1 MRREIEAYFS
11 NAQESNGLLIAEA
24 PTGYGKTYE
33 TVHAI
38 YQYVQKGGRSQ
49 VLFVTNLLKN
59 LPAEELRH
67 LYEQDG
73 KGEQFEKEVL
83 VLSSTASC
91 VEEAIL
97 TEKIPPEF
105 QREAYQALY
114 AACERKNRY
123 QQKDDEASREM
134 VRYLDEQIRL
144 KLEPNFRHELEAHFQ
159 KHFPQ
164 DIEARRDAVRRQK
177 KYQWMAKFYPAIFWN
192 EYKILLLS
200 VKKLMAR
207 NTPLV
212 ESSFECLSD
221 KMLANRI
228 VCIDEFDASR
238 AVILDSLIERALE
251 LRADYLQLFL
261 QVYRGTTTHRVSQ
274 ELETIRNTYETGR
287 TMTWDKLLQE
297 AEKIYQ
303 DGALYYSMKTVG
315 ITADEGRNFL
325 FHDTSY
331 HTVLDGDRTHIRAVC
346 NEDAAQVQ
354 IHFETRKTYYAHKD
368 ELRIVL
374 QNLLRRIHVFLMRF
388 QQYVYGWAELY
399 ARYVNS
405 QRHRVED
412 FYTIAAAVESI
423 FRDFGLTS
431 TQTRLMTGELADNK
445 SAHFREQVIAPNLSF
460 YETGFRLFEF
470 IDDDHHRAQTD
481 LQYLQMRNT
490 PESVLL
496 YLCNRA
502 KVVGLSATAA
512 LPTVL
517 ANYDLRYLK
526 EQLGEHYHELSTD
539 TKAMIRKELETLW
552 QPYRDG
558 RIQVQLQVVDGGKD
572 HLEYSERLKGIFGQN
587 TLANVYE
594 KRLVS
599 VEGYVAKRYCNLF
612 EAIKTFWQHP
622 DIHAFLCL
630 NQMLPTPGKPKMDEN
645 LLRDALE
652 DLRSIYAPEQTGQM
666 MVLRS
671 GDSFEKDKESLLRVL
686 QQGTKCFV
694 LSSYQTIGAG
704 QNLQYPVSDTSGLI
718 TLNTVFDQMD
728 SRFQRKD
735 FDALYLGEI
744 THVVVNLNENRPLQ
758 GEELIKFCFQVEC
771 LYQNDEISYHVL
783 HDLLRDGI
791 GRFSGRQPTHAAAQR
806 ALRQCDSVRGRIT
819 RDVIQAVG
827 RMNRTFLKNPSIYLL
842 TTEKLLESLTIT
854 CLENR
859 VTSPEMDLLRQARI
873 DLGRVEPASD
883 HTHNEAERKA
893 TRGNTYIMRMLN
905 VDWTEESMTL
915 WRALRQ
921 TVLCHPR
928 AEQTL
933 MEQDPV
939 VRAYYIP
946 LPAQQPCYFYAQKGD
961 FSEVILSHNQ
971 DRAQFSASLPE
982 GLYPSVVSEEEARLA
997 QILAYPGM
1005 KEHFIHQGWATA
1017 FGDGAYILSPVLF
1030 QNIYKGALGEVAGR
1044 FILERELGLCLH
1056 EIEDPAQF
1064 ECFDFVAEDG
1074 IYFDFKHWKGN
1085 MKVDQTAMRTKA
1097 LRKLDAVGGKRALI
1111 INLFSDGVSVPSCT
1125 SDERLIEVPGLL
1137 LPNGQIDPSALEY
1150 IRRLTIKSQAPK

>member
-1 MRREIEAYFS
+1 MRHEIEAYFS

-73 KGEQFEKEVL
+73 KGAQFTKEVL

-274 ELETIRNTYETGR
+274 ELEIIRNTYETGR

-368 ELRIVL
+368 EPRIVL

-445 SAHFREQVIAPNLSF
+445 SAHFRQQVIAPNLSF

-517 ANYDLRYLK
+517 GNYDLRYLK
-526 EQLGEHYHELSTD
+526 EQLGEHYHELSSD
-539 TKAMIRKELETLW
+539 TKAMIREELQTLW
-552 QPYRDG
+552 QPYQDG
-558 RIQVQLQVVDGGKD
+558 RIQVQLQVVDDGKD

-599 VEGYVAKRYCNLF
+599 VEAYVAKRYCNLF
-612 EAIKTFWQHP
+612 EAIKTFWQHS

-630 NQMLPTPGKPKMDEN
+630 NQMIPAPGKPKMDEY

-718 TLNTVFDQMD
+718 TLNTAFDQMD
-728 SRFQRKD
+728 SRFQKKD

-758 GEELIKFCFQVEC
+758 GEELVKFCFQVEC
-771 LYQNDEISYHVL
+771 LYQNDEISYYVL

-842 TTEKLLESLTIT
+842 TTEKLVESLALT

-873 DLGRVEPASD
+873 DLGHVEPASD
-883 HTHNEAERKA
+883 HAHNEAERKA

-915 WRALRQ
+915 WKALRQ
-921 TVLCHPR
+921 TVLYHPR

-971 DRAQFSASLPE
+971 DRAQFLASLPE

-997 QILAYPGM
+997 QILMYPGM

-1044 FILERELGLCLH
+1044 FILERELGLCLQ

-1074 IYFDFKHWKGN
+1074 IYFDFKHWKRN
-1085 MKVDQTAMRTKA
+1085 MRVDQTAMRTKA

-1111 INLFSDGVSVPSCT
+1111 INLFSDGVSVPACT

-1150 IRRLTIKSQAPK
+1150 IRRCML

>member
-59 LPAEELRH
+59 LPVEELRA

-83 VLSSTASC
+83 VLASTASC

-97 TEKIPPEF
+97 TEKIPAEF
-105 QREAYQALY
+105 QGEAYQALY
-114 AACERKNRY
+114 AACEKKNRY

-144 KLEPNFRHELEAHFQ
+144 KLELSFRHELEAHFQ
-159 KHFPQ
+159 KRFPQ
-164 DIEARRDAVRRQK
+164 DIEARRDAVRCKK

-221 KMLANRI
+221 KMLTNRI

-238 AVILDSLIERALE
+238 AVVLDSLIERALE

-261 QVYRGTTTHRVSQ
+261 QVYRGTKNHCVSR
-274 ELETIRNTYETGR
+274 ELETIRNAYETGR
-287 TMTWDKLLQE
+287 TMTWDKLSQE
-297 AEKIYQ
+297 AEKIHQ

-354 IHFETRKTYYAHKD
+354 IHFETREAYYAHKD
-368 ELRIVL
+368 EPRIVL

-399 ARYVNS
+399 AKHVNNQRY
-405 QRHRVED
+405 RVQD
-412 FYTIAAAVESI
+412 FYTVAAAAESI

-496 YLCNRA
+496 YLCKRA

-517 ANYDLRYLK
+517 GNYDLRYLK
-526 EQLGEHYHELSTD
+526 EQLGEHYHELSSD

-572 HLEYSERLKGIFGQN
+572 HLEYSERLKEIFGQN

-599 VEGYVAKRYCNLF
+599 VEAYVAKRYCNLF

-630 NQMLPTPGKPKMDEN
+630 NQMLPAPGKPKMDEY

-718 TLNTVFDQMD
+718 TLNTAFDQMD
-728 SRFQRKD
+728 SRFQKKD

-744 THVVVNLNENRPLQ
+744 THVVVNLNENRPLR
-758 GEELIKFCFQVEC
+758 GEELVKFCFQVEC

-842 TTEKLLESLTIT
+842 TTEKLVGSLALT

-873 DLGRVEPASD
+873 DLGRVEPVSD
-883 HTHNEAERKA
+883 HAHNEAERKA

-915 WRALRQ
+915 WKALRQ

-1005 KEHFIHQGWATA
+1005 KEHFIRQGWATA

-1030 QNIYKGALGEVAGR
+1030 QNIYKGALGEVAGK
-1044 FILERELGLCLH
+1044 FILERELGLCLQ
-1056 EIEDPAQF
+1056 EIEDPTQF

-1074 IYFDFKHWKGN
+1074 VYFDFKHWKGN
-1085 MKVDQTAMRTKA
+1085 MRVDQTAMRTKA
-1097 LRKLDAVGGKRALI
+1097 LRKLDTAGGKRALI

-1150 IRRLTIKSQAPK
+1150 IRRCML